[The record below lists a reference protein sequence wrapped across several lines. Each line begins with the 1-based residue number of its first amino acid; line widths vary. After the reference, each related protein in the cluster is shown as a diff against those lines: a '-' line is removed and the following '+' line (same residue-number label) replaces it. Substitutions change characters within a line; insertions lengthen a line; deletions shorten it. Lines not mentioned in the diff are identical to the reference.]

1 MTVDDSTLLLTYG
14 TQTVNGLVTVDGVDT
29 TLITTTNVNSRNF
42 NDFIDSLI
50 VNGTTDS
57 FQGKYYLFEYAI
69 P

>member
-1 MTVDDSTLLLTYG
+1 MDDSTLLLTYG

-57 FQGKYYLFEYAI
+57 FQGKYCLLAYAI